1 MSKFT
6 LSTYLMLSVV
16 FIISGIAWVILS
28 QTDDR
33 FDDTRVYGHSD
44 SDQDE
49 LLRQFSKLQEKYLTL
64 PEAQQATPIIESQP
78 VVKPVASDSL
88 QISTAQAPDNVWSDS
103 LSTEIEPIEFMRNN
117 PWSPD
122 YQPGY

>member
-1 MSKFT
+1 
-6 LSTYLMLSVV
+6 MLSVV

-33 FDDTRVYGHSD
+33 FDDTRVYGNSD

-49 LLRQFSKLQEKYLTL
+49 LLRQFSKLQEKYLTS
-64 PEAQQATPIIESQP
+64 PEAEKATPIVQLQP
-78 VVKPVASDSL
+78 VVKPVASETV
-88 QISTAQAPDNVWSDS
+88 QISTAQVPDNVWSDN